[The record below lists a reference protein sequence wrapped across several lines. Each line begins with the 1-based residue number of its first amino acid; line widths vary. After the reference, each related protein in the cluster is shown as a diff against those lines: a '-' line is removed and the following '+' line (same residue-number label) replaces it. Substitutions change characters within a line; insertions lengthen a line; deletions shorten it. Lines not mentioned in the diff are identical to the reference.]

1 MSFFSF
7 SFSLFI
13 LVTRIHLRNLNNDAP
28 LKAPTTPPFLFT
40 DLFWSSWSM
49 PICSFPSFFRFFCF
63 SQRPRVRK
71 KFPERISSR
80 KRGEKKT
87 QPLLPRKALDT
98 SERRD
103 AGNKKQALSP
113 HLDVLGRLGEA
124 ERVEAAVAGERA
136 VEPRGPLDVGQ
147 PERLAAATGGGPPRG
162 GLLGGGRDLGL
173 LLEDVG
179 GNVAVGGA
187 GAAGE
192 RGGVLKRKGLG
203 RKDRGLFF

>member
-1 MSFFSF
+1 MF
-7 SFSLFI
+7 
-13 LVTRIHLRNLNNDAP
+13 
-28 LKAPTTPPFLFT
+28 
-40 DLFWSSWSM
+40 
-49 PICSFPSFFRFFCF
+49 
-63 SQRPRVRK
+63 
-71 KFPERISSR
+71 FPEAEGEEKVSG
-80 KRGEKKT
+80 KDFFEKKGG
-87 QPLLPRKALDT
+87 KALDT

-192 RGGVLKRKGLG
+192 RGGLHSCWE
-203 RKDRGLFF
+203 